1 MFASTPTEE
10 EVSTNLSCKLRSLP
24 ALIDAYVLLVDQVLR
39 KHGFDPDR
47 CEFHADYALLRVN
60 CAEESSVQR
69 RPGAWLEAFRAHSI
83 SSNDPMEWSYGSDA
97 RTSWEEEL
105 LAACV

>member
-24 ALIDAYVLLVDQVLR
+24 TLIDVYVLLVDQVLR

-47 CEFHADYALLRVN
+47 CEFHADHALLRVD
-60 CAEESSVQR
+60 CAEESRVQR
-69 RPGAWLEAFRAHSI
+69 RSGAWLEAFPDHSI
-83 SSNDPMEWSYGSDA
+83 SSNDALEWSHRSEA
-97 RTSWEEEL
+97 STTCEEEL
-105 LAACV
+105 LAACA

>member
-24 ALIDAYVLLVDQVLR
+24 ALIDVYVLLVDQVLR

-47 CEFHADYALLRVN
+47 CEFHADHALLRVD
-60 CAEESSVQR
+60 CAEESPVQR
-69 RPGAWLEAFRAHSI
+69 RPGAWLEAFRDHSI
-83 SSNDPMEWSYGSDA
+83 SSSDALEWSYSSDSS
-97 RTSWEEEL
+97 TSCEEEL
-105 LAACV
+105 LAVCV